1 MGSGGQNRE
10 IGDIASQ
17 PYAWRVC
24 SQSTLRVKISSQGVQ
39 LLLGKGWMSLADP

>member
-1 MGSGGQNRE
+1 MGSGGQNTE

-24 SQSTLRVKISSQGVQ
+24 SQSTLLVKISSSQGVQ
-39 LLLGKGWMSLADP
+39 LLLGKGPDEPQ